1 MFHLLYHFFGIIWG
15 VKFFLHTA
23 LAFLAATATLGATA
37 PEKSVATPA
46 KSTVAPAKNAEAP
59 KKQLIPASEWK
70 MIRQIAVNYDLSDEA
85 TWLLAAIRRHENG
98 RPGLEFGVGGPMD
111 SGHKA
116 HRYRDG
122 VKSFYV
128 QGYWAA
134 GTIRKHYTGDLT
146 AFGRRYNPPHAAKWT
161 TAVTSL
167 IKRLKAEN
175 NSKLPGEKPAK
186 KVISL
191 P

>member
-1 MFHLLYHFFGIIWG
+1 MR
-15 VKFFLHTA
+15 VKVKILFLAAA
-23 LAFLAATATLGATA
+23 LAFAASAA
-37 PEKSVATPA
+37 KTP
-46 KSTVAPAKNAEAP
+46 
-59 KKQLIPASEWK
+59 LIPASEWR
-70 MIRQIAVNYDLSDEA
+70 MIRQIAVNYDLDEEA

-111 SGHKA
+111 SGHMA

-134 GTIRKHYTGDLT
+134 GTVRKHYRGDVA
-146 AFGRRYNPPHAAKWT
+146 AFGRRYNPANAAKWS
-161 TAVTSL
+161 ASVSSL
-167 IKRLKAEN
+167 IARLKVEN
-175 NSKLPGEKPAK
+175 GNRLPGSKPAK
-186 KVISL
+186 REISL

>member
-1 MFHLLYHFFGIIWG
+1 MKVSVPI
-15 VKFFLHTA
+15 
-23 LAFLAATATLGATA
+23 FLAACLA
-37 PEKSVATPA
+37 
-46 KSTVAPAKNAEAP
+46 APAGLCARTGKP
-59 KKQLIPASEWK
+59 LIPANEWQ
-70 MIRQIAVNYDLSDEA
+70 MIRQIAVNYDLDDEA

-111 SGHKA
+111 SGHRA

-134 GTIRKHYTGDLT
+134 GTIRKHYTGDVA
-146 AFGRRYNPPHAAKWT
+146 AFGRRYNPANAPKWS
-161 TAVTSL
+161 ASVTSL
-167 IKRLKAEN
+167 IRRLKAEN
-175 NSKLPGEKPAK
+175 NSQLPGAKPEKR
-186 KVISL
+186 VISL

>member
-1 MFHLLYHFFGIIWG
+1 MFQTIIPLFGIIRG
-15 VKFFLHTA
+15 VKFFPYTVF
-23 LAFLAATATLGATA
+23 AFFAGFAALGA
-37 PEKSVATPA
+37 ETPA
-46 KSTVAPAKNAEAP
+46 KPAAPSATLPAKSAKTP

-146 AFGRRYNPPHAAKWT
+146 AFGKRYNPPHAAKWT

-175 NSKLPGEKPAK
+175 NSTLPGVKPAK
-186 KVISL
+186 KVIDL

>member
-1 MFHLLYHFFGIIWG
+1 
-15 VKFFLHTA
+15 
-23 LAFLAATATLGATA
+23 
-37 PEKSVATPA
+37 
-46 KSTVAPAKNAEAP
+46 
-59 KKQLIPASEWK
+59 
-70 MIRQIAVNYDLSDEA
+70 MIRQIAANYDLDEEA

-111 SGHKA
+111 SGHRA

-134 GTIRKHYTGDLT
+134 GTVRKHYRGDVA
-146 AFGRRYNPPHAAKWT
+146 AFGRRYNPANAAKWS
-161 TAVTSL
+161 ASVSSL
-167 IKRLKAEN
+167 IARLKAEN
-175 NSKLPGEKPAK
+175 NNRLPGRKPAK
-186 KVISL
+186 RDISL

>member
-1 MFHLLYHFFGIIWG
+1 
-15 VKFFLHTA
+15 VKFCLHTVFA
-23 LAFLAATATLGATA
+23 LFAATAALGAEA
-37 PEKSVATPA
+37 PA
-46 KSTVAPAKNAEAP
+46 KSAVQPATPPAKSAETP
-59 KKQLIPASEWK
+59 KKPLIPASEWK
-70 MIRQIAVNYDLSDEA
+70 MIRQIAVNYDLNDEA

-134 GTIRKHYTGDLT
+134 GTIRKHYKGNVTE
-146 AFGRRYNPPHAAKWT
+146 FGKRYNPLHAATWAT
-161 TAVTSL
+161 SVTSL
-167 IKRLKAEN
+167 VSRLKAEN
-175 NSKLPGEKPAK
+175 NSTLPGKKPAK
-186 KVISL
+186 KFISL

>member
-1 MFHLLYHFFGIIWG
+1 MFQLLYHFFGIIWG
-15 VKFFLHTA
+15 VKFCLHIVF
-23 LAFLAATATLGATA
+23 AFFAATAAIGAGA
-37 PEKSVATPA
+37 PAKSVAPPATPPA
-46 KSTVAPAKNAEAP
+46 KPAETP
-59 KKQLIPASEWK
+59 KKPLIPASEWK

-146 AFGRRYNPPHAAKWT
+146 AFGKRYNPPHAAKWT
-161 TAVTSL
+161 TAVTAL

-175 NSKLPGEKPAK
+175 NSTLPGVKPAK
-186 KVISL
+186 KVINL